1 MLISTI
7 VQNVVK
13 SPCLDVTFLET
24 SYLGVFELWLP
35 MIYRTQELC
44 QIVLQILASQWS
56 LSSGTNFTVRDGARV
71 KSREGVDKK
80 MPTRN
85 LLMLCHSNFRSIN
98 VKLHSRISRSRTL
111 KKLLL
116 LARPLNPTY
125 LSTPINIP

>member
-71 KSREGVDKK
+71 KSRGVQ
-80 MPTRN
+80 TRKYR
-85 LLMLCHSNFRSIN
+85 LEID
-98 VKLHSRISRSRTL
+98 
-111 KKLLL
+111 
-116 LARPLNPTY
+116 
-125 LSTPINIP
+125 